1 MKRIMDYVMSY
12 FCKLFPGGGGGGG
25 GGGRGDGTLIFSY
38 IGRLG

>member
-25 GGGRGDGTLIFSY
+25 RGDGTLIFSY
-38 IGRLG
+38 IGRHG